1 MSRCKKF
8 CRPRSRRL
16 KKMAGQL
23 KGLSELKRSIADD
36 AENSPEH
43 PERFLHAKSFLCDDR
58 SISGLNNDEGHSN
71 NDG

>member
-1 MSRCKKF
+1 
-8 CRPRSRRL
+8 
-16 KKMAGQL
+16 MAGQL

-43 PERFLHAKSFLCDDR
+43 PERFRHAKSFLCDDR